1 MFKSRSAAL
10 SIPGQEDMGGTL
22 LMKKSDLSL
31 TSRIQYIWDYYKV
44 PLFTAALLIYIIC
57 YIIFRHATD
66 RDILLYVAAVN
77 TPVQKETEDFIN
89 SFPESDYAVS
99 DADAKDSMKSR
110 NAIVD
115 LAKDLYL
122 TSDPDSEYHQYVYA
136 SRLKILASIEA
147 EKLDIVLA
155 DREAMD
161 AFAAQGF
168 LMPLENVFA
177 DDPQILARLE
187 TGTVILEDNQIEV
200 MLDES
205 VPYEAVTRS
214 EKAYLDLSDLTTL
227 PGMPEGR
234 PVYIGIIANTPRQD
248 MAVAF
253 VRRLFAE

>member
-1 MFKSRSAAL
+1 
-10 SIPGQEDMGGTL
+10 
-22 LMKKSDLSL
+22 MKKSDLSL
-31 TSRIQYIWDYYKV
+31 FSRIQYIWDYYKV
-44 PLFTAALLIYIIC
+44 PLFTAALFIYIIC

-89 SFPESDYAVS
+89 SFPKSDYAVP
-99 DADAKDSMKSR
+99 DAGDTGSTESR
-110 NAIVD
+110 NAVVS

-161 AFAAQGF
+161 AFAAKGF
-168 LMPLENVFA
+168 LMPLESVFA
-177 DDPQILARLE
+177 NDSQILNRLE
-187 TGTVILEDNQIEV
+187 TGTVILEDNQLDV

-214 EKAYLDLSDLTTL
+214 ERAYLDLSGLTTL
-227 PGMPEGR
+227 PGMPEER
-234 PVYIGIIANTPRQD
+234 RVYLGIIANTPRQD

-253 VRRLFAE
+253 VRRLFED

>member
-1 MFKSRSAAL
+1 
-10 SIPGQEDMGGTL
+10 
-22 LMKKSDLSL
+22 MKKFFGEFKKFITRGNVLDMAVGV
-31 TSRIQYIWDYYKV
+31 IV
-44 PLFTAALLIYIIC
+44 GGAFTAIVNGVSNYVLKPIINFVLAL
-57 YIIFRHATD
+57 IFGDGAFESAYTFLGPKVYTTD
-66 RDILLYVAAVN
+66 A
-77 TPVQKETEDFIN
+77 EG
-89 SFPESDYAVS
+89 
-99 DADAKDSMKSR
+99 

-168 LMPLENVFA
+168 LMPLESVFA
-177 DDPQILARLE
+177 DDPQILDRLE
-187 TGTVILEDNQIEV
+187 TGTVILEDNQIDV
-200 MLDES
+200 LLDDS
-205 VPYEAVTRS
+205 VTYEAVTRD
-214 EKAYLDLSDLTTL
+214 EKAYLDLSGLNVL

-234 PVYIGIIANTPRQD
+234 PVYIGIIANSPRQD
-248 MAVAF
+248 TAVAF

>member
-1 MFKSRSAAL
+1 
-10 SIPGQEDMGGTL
+10 
-22 LMKKSDLSL
+22 MKKSGLSL
-31 TSRIQYIWDYYKV
+31 SSKIQYIWDYYKV

-168 LMPLENVFA
+168 LMPLESVFA

-187 TGTVILEDNQIEV
+187 TGTVILEDNQIDVLLECLCNPFKNDAWCIV
-200 MLDES
+200 STKCINRNRNFLRHGKPPFS
-205 VPYEAVTRS
+205 LNYK
-214 EKAYLDLSDLTTL
+214 KAL
-227 PGMPEGR
+227 PNGK
-234 PVYIGIIANTPRQD
+234 
-248 MAVAF
+248 AF
-253 VRRLFAE
+253 QTISRYRFIRFR

>member
-1 MFKSRSAAL
+1 MATSGRNEKES
-10 SIPGQEDMGGTL
+10 QL
-22 LMKKSDLSL
+22 LMKKSNLSL
-31 TSRIQYIWDYYKV
+31 SSKIQYIWDYYKV
-44 PLFTAALLIYIIC
+44 PLFVAALFIYIIC

-66 RDILLYVAAVN
+66 KDILLYVAAVN
-77 TPVQKETEDFIN
+77 TPVQQETEDFM
-89 SFPESDYAVS
+89 ES
-99 DADAKDSMKSR
+99 K

-168 LMPLENVFA
+168 LMPLESVFA
-177 DDPQILARLE
+177 DDPQILDRLE
-187 TGTVILEDNQIEV
+187 TGTVILEDNQIDV
-200 MLDES
+200 LLDDS
-205 VPYEAVTRS
+205 VTYEAVTRD
-214 EKAYLDLSDLTTL
+214 EKAYLDLSGLNVL

-234 PVYIGIIANTPRQD
+234 PVYIGIIANSPRQD
-248 MAVAF
+248 TAVAF

>member
-1 MFKSRSAAL
+1 
-10 SIPGQEDMGGTL
+10 
-22 LMKKSDLSL
+22 MKKSDLSL

-89 SFPESDYAVS
+89 SFPKSDYAVS
-99 DADAKDSMKSR
+99 DEDAKDSMKSR

-168 LMPLENVFA
+168 LMPLESVFA

-253 VRRLFAE
+253 VRRLFAD

>member
-66 RDILLYVAAVN
+66 KDILLYVAAVN
-77 TPVQKETEDFIN
+77 TPVQNETEDFIN

-99 DADAKDSMKSR
+99 DADTKDSMESN

-168 LMPLENVFA
+168 LMPLESVFA
-177 DDPQILARLE
+177 DDPQILDRLE

-214 EKAYLDLSDLTTL
+214 EKAYLDLSGMTTL
-227 PGMPEGR
+227 PGMPDDR

-253 VRRLFAE
+253 VRRLFAD

>member
-1 MFKSRSAAL
+1 
-10 SIPGQEDMGGTL
+10 
-22 LMKKSDLSL
+22 MKKSDLSL

-66 RDILLYVAAVN
+66 KDILLYVAAVN

-89 SFPESDYAVS
+89 SFPKSDYAVS

-168 LMPLENVFA
+168 LMPLESVFA
-177 DDPQILARLE
+177 DDP
-187 TGTVILEDNQIEV
+187 
-200 MLDES
+200 
-205 VPYEAVTRS
+205 RS
-214 EKAYLDLSDLTTL
+214 EEHTSELQSHA
-227 PGMPEGR
+227 
-234 PVYIGIIANTPRQD
+234 
-248 MAVAF
+248 
-253 VRRLFAE
+253 

>member
-1 MFKSRSAAL
+1 MATSGRNEKES
-10 SIPGQEDMGGTL
+10 QL
-22 LMKKSDLSL
+22 LMKKSNLSL
-31 TSRIQYIWDYYKV
+31 SSKIQYIWDYYKV

-66 RDILLYVAAVN
+66 KDILLYVAAVN
-77 TPVQKETEDFIN
+77 TPVQQETEDFIN

-99 DADAKDSMKSR
+99 DADTKDSMESK

-168 LMPLENVFA
+168 LMPLESVFA
-177 DDPQILARLE
+177 DDPQILDRLE
-187 TGTVILEDNQIEV
+187 TGTVILEDNQIDV
-200 MLDES
+200 LLDDS
-205 VPYEAVTRS
+205 VTYEAVTRD
-214 EKAYLDLSDLTTL
+214 EKAYLDLS
-227 PGMPEGR
+227 GYAGR
-234 PVYIGIIANTPRQD
+234 PPGLHRHHSQ
-248 MAVAF
+248 
-253 VRRLFAE
+253 FAEAGYGCGICAAIVCGVSNLAASRQ

>member
-1 MFKSRSAAL
+1 
-10 SIPGQEDMGGTL
+10 MGGII

-31 TSRIQYIWDYYKV
+31 TSKIRYIWDYYKV
-44 PLFTAALLIYIIC
+44 PLFTAALFIYIIC

-66 RDILLYVAAVN
+66 KDILLYVAAVN
-77 TPVQKETEDFIN
+77 TPVQKETEDYIN
-89 SFPESDYAVS
+89 SFPESDFAVS
-99 DADAKDSMKSR
+99 DASSSAAGPDDTGTGPNKQDIKNLKKSVVSLVR
-110 NAIVD
+110 
-115 LAKDLYL
+115 DLYL

-168 LMPLENVFA
+168 LMPLESVFA
-177 DDPQILARLE
+177 DDPQILDRLV

-214 EKAYLDLSDLTTL
+214 EKAYLDLSGMTTL
-227 PGMPEGR
+227 PGMPDDR